1 MQFNDEVQRLM
12 ALDSDFVIRVLDMSW
27 HNEKLCAVT
36 DYAPRK
42 CLIFWLIALNLQNRC
57 LTERLV
63 QKKEVWTKGTAIRG
77 RDPESI
83 RASTTWGQ
91 ILPRPGDLPR
101 GDDPAQDHG
110 RRRRWSL
117 QPNPRQAL
125 RSDELRDGCWKEQA
139 CFSRQQRLHDN
150 HGARSFRLW
159 NILEE
164 ISDLASWHPSVQS
177 LWQRRASF
185 LR

>member
-63 QKKEVWTKGTAIRG
+63 QKKEV
-77 RDPESI
+77 
-83 RASTTWGQ
+83 
-91 ILPRPGDLPR
+91 
-101 GDDPAQDHG
+101 
-110 RRRRWSL
+110 
-117 QPNPRQAL
+117 
-125 RSDELRDGCWKEQA
+125 
-139 CFSRQQRLHDN
+139 
-150 HGARSFRLW
+150 
-159 NILEE
+159 
-164 ISDLASWHPSVQS
+164 
-177 LWQRRASF
+177 
-185 LR
+185 